1 MYRKYLNKTMLT
13 NETKRYIY
21 ERVME
26 TAKAVIMEKLNESFG
41 NTESI
46 EILVSSLKGND
57 ATTAVI
63 SAPTMD
69 EYVKKA
75 YIIYNATID
84 NQFFRLK
91 FLEDN
96 LKKQMNEL
104 DDEWLE
110 NDIEQLYNQL
120 IGIDDIDDFI
130 TCIENV

>member
-1 MYRKYLNKTMLT
+1 MLT

-21 ERVME
+21 ERVMT

-46 EILVSSLKGND
+46 EILVSSLKGDD
-57 ATTAVI
+57 ASTAVI
-63 SAPTMD
+63 TAPTMD
-69 EYVKKA
+69 ECVKKA

-84 NQFFRLK
+84 NEYFRLK
-91 FLEDN
+91 FLGDN

-104 DDEWLE
+104 EEDEWLE

-120 IGIDDIDDFI
+120 IGIDNIDDFI
-130 TCIENV
+130 TCIENI

>member
-1 MYRKYLNKTMLT
+1 MVT

-63 SAPTMD
+63 TAPTMD
-69 EYVKKA
+69 ECIKKA
-75 YIIYNATID
+75 YIVYNATIG
-84 NQFFRLK
+84 NEFFRLK

-104 DDEWLE
+104 EEDEWLE

>member
-1 MYRKYLNKTMLT
+1 MITT
-13 NETKRYIY
+13 ETKRYIY
-21 ERVME
+21 ERVMT
-26 TAKAVIMEKLNESFG
+26 TAKAVIMKKLNESFE

-57 ATTAVI
+57 ASTAVI

-69 EYVKKA
+69 ECIKKA
-75 YIIYNATID
+75 YIVYNATIG
-84 NQFFRLK
+84 NEFFRLK

-104 DDEWLE
+104 EEDEWLE

>member
-1 MYRKYLNKTMLT
+1 MLT
-13 NETKRYIY
+13 TETKRYIY

-69 EYVKKA
+69 EYIKKA
-75 YIIYNATID
+75 YIVYNATID
-84 NQFFRLK
+84 NEFFRLK
-91 FLEDN
+91 FLGDN

>member
-1 MYRKYLNKTMLT
+1 MLT

-21 ERVME
+21 ERVMA

-57 ATTAVI
+57 ASTAVI
-63 SAPTMD
+63 SARTMD
-69 EYVKKA
+69 ECIKKA
-75 YIIYNATID
+75 YIVYNATIG
-84 NQFFRLK
+84 NEFFRLK
-91 FLEDN
+91 FLGDN

>member
-1 MYRKYLNKTMLT
+1 MVT

-46 EILVSSLKGND
+46 EILVSSLKGDD
-57 ATTAVI
+57 ASTAVI
-63 SAPTMD
+63 TAPTMD
-69 EYVKKA
+69 KYIKKA

-84 NQFFRLK
+84 NEFFRLK
-91 FLEDN
+91 FLGDN

>member
-1 MYRKYLNKTMLT
+1 MLT

-21 ERVME
+21 ERVMA
-26 TAKAVIMEKLNESFG
+26 TAKAVVMEKLNESFG

-57 ATTAVI
+57 ASTAVI
-63 SAPTMD
+63 TAPTMD
-69 EYVKKA
+69 ECIKKA
-75 YIIYNATID
+75 YIVYNATIG
-84 NQFFRLK
+84 NEFFRLK
-91 FLEDN
+91 FLGDN

-104 DDEWLE
+104 EEDEWIE

>member
-1 MYRKYLNKTMLT
+1 MLT

-21 ERVME
+21 ERVMA

-46 EILVSSLKGND
+46 EILVSSLKGDD
-57 ATTAVI
+57 ASTAVI
-63 SAPTMD
+63 AAPTMD
-69 EYVKKA
+69 ECIKKA
-75 YIIYNATID
+75 YIVYNATID
-84 NQFFRLK
+84 NEFFRLK
-91 FLEDN
+91 FLENN

>member
-1 MYRKYLNKTMLT
+1 MLT
-13 NETKRYIY
+13 TETKRYIY

-46 EILVSSLKGND
+46 EILVSSLKGDD
-57 ATTAVI
+57 ASTAVI
-63 SAPTMD
+63 QAPTMD
-69 EYVKKA
+69 ECVKKA
-75 YIIYNATID
+75 YIVYNATID
-84 NQFFRLK
+84 NEFFRLK
-91 FLEDN
+91 FLENN

-120 IGIDDIDDFI
+120 IGIYDIDDFI

>member
-1 MYRKYLNKTMLT
+1 MVT

-46 EILVSSLKGND
+46 EILVSSLKGDD
-57 ATTAVI
+57 ASTAVI

-69 EYVKKA
+69 ECIKKA
-75 YIIYNATID
+75 YIVYNATIG
-84 NQFFRLK
+84 NEFFRLK
-91 FLEDN
+91 FLGDN

-104 DDEWLE
+104 ADESLD

-120 IGIDDIDDFI
+120 ICIYNIVDFI

>member
-1 MYRKYLNKTMLT
+1 MYRKYLHRTMLT

-21 ERVME
+21 ESVMA
-26 TAKAVIMEKLNESFG
+26 TMKNVVMAKLNESFG

-46 EILVSSLKGND
+46 EVLVSSLKGDD
-57 ATTAVI
+57 ASTAVI
-63 SAPTMD
+63 TAPTMD
-69 EYVKKA
+69 ECVKKA
-75 YIIYNATID
+75 YIVYNATID
-84 NQFFRLK
+84 NEFFRLK

>member
-1 MYRKYLNKTMLT
+1 MLT

-21 ERVME
+21 ERVMA

-57 ATTAVI
+57 ASTAVI
-63 SAPTMD
+63 TAPTM
-69 EYVKKA
+69 EKKKKKA

-84 NQFFRLK
+84 NEFFRLK
-91 FLEDN
+91 FLGDN

>member
-1 MYRKYLNKTMLT
+1 MLT
-13 NETKRYIY
+13 TETKRYIY
-21 ERVME
+21 ERVMA
-26 TAKAVIMEKLNESFG
+26 TAKAVIMDKLNESFG

-57 ATTAVI
+57 ASTAVI
-63 SAPTMD
+63 KAPTMD
-69 EYVKKA
+69 ECVKKA
-75 YIIYNATID
+75 YIVYNATIG
-84 NQFFRLK
+84 NEFFRLK
-91 FLEDN
+91 FLGNN

>member
-1 MYRKYLNKTMLT
+1 MLT
-13 NETKRYIY
+13 TETKRYIY
-21 ERVME
+21 ERVMA
-26 TAKAVIMEKLNESFG
+26 TAKAVIMQKLNESFG
-41 NTESI
+41 NTETI
-46 EILVSSLKGND
+46 EILVSSLKGDD
-57 ATTAVI
+57 ASTAVI

-69 EYVKKA
+69 KCVKKA
-75 YIIYNATID
+75 YIVYNATID
-84 NQFFRLK
+84 NEFFRLK
-91 FLEDN
+91 FLGDN

>member
-1 MYRKYLNKTMLT
+1 MLT
-13 NETKRYIY
+13 TETKRYIY
-21 ERVME
+21 ERVMA

-57 ATTAVI
+57 ASTAVI
-63 SAPTMD
+63 TAPTMD
-69 EYVKKA
+69 ECIKKA
-75 YIIYNATID
+75 YIIYNATFG
-84 NQFFRLK
+84 NEFFRLK
-91 FLEDN
+91 FLGDN

-104 DDEWLE
+104 DDDWLE

>member
-1 MYRKYLNKTMLT
+1 MLT
-13 NETKRYIY
+13 TETKRYIY

-46 EILVSSLKGND
+46 EILVSSLKGDD

-63 SAPTMD
+63 SAPNMD
-69 EYVKKA
+69 ECVKKA

-84 NQFFRLK
+84 NEYFRLK
-91 FLEDN
+91 FLGDN

-104 DDEWLE
+104 EEDEWLE

-120 IGIDDIDDFI
+120 IGIDNIDDFI

>member
-1 MYRKYLNKTMLT
+1 MLT

-21 ERVME
+21 ERVMA

-57 ATTAVI
+57 ASTAVI
-63 SAPTMD
+63 TAPTMD
-69 EYVKKA
+69 ECVKKS

-84 NQFFRLK
+84 NEFFRLK
-91 FLEDN
+91 FLGDN

-110 NDIEQLYNQL
+110 NDIEKLYNQL

>member
-1 MYRKYLNKTMLT
+1 MLT

-21 ERVME
+21 ERVMA

-63 SAPTMD
+63 TAPTRD
-69 EYVKKA
+69 ECIKKA

-84 NQFFRLK
+84 NEFFRLK
-91 FLEDN
+91 FLGDN
-96 LKKQMNEL
+96 LKKQMNKL
-104 DDEWLE
+104 DDEGLE

>member
-1 MYRKYLNKTMLT
+1 MVT

-26 TAKAVIMEKLNESFG
+26 TAKAVIMEKLNESFE

-46 EILVSSLKGND
+46 EILVSSLKGDD
-57 ATTAVI
+57 ASTAVI
-63 SAPTMD
+63 TAPTMD
-69 EYVKKA
+69 ECVKKA
-75 YIIYNATID
+75 YIVYNATID
-84 NQFFRLK
+84 NEFFRLK
-91 FLEDN
+91 FLGDN

-104 DDEWLE
+104 EEDEWLE

-120 IGIDDIDDFI
+120 IGIDNIDDFI